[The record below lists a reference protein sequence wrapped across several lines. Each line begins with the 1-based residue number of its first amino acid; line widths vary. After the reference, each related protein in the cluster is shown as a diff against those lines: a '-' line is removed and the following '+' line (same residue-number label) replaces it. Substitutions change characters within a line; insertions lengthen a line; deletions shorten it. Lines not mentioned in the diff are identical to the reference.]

1 MDTKST
7 GSKIFAVISLLLAP
21 FLLMGG
27 LFSAGNHIPQ
37 KVFQYYVLNQ
47 TPSYTETVWS
57 AETYQNDW
65 AARALFSL
73 EEDILELEADTYSGY
88 YLNHSSRMIYYAKN
102 LKTGK
107 VITNCTPVSFEG
119 TGNDMTLDEFNQIL
133 YARDSEWVNCSLFN
147 GTNFYPY
154 SYYTDRD
161 GDGAKIT
168 YIPRFVPEEWDEE
181 FFGVP
186 YKEISAEYEDM
197 YEIAFA
203 FKDSYAYNGILSQE
217 SRNFTDNEMER
228 NLGYIVIGI
237 SSFLLGVLLLVL
249 HTANRTGRNA
259 VAAFSGKIMHWF
271 PLEAKAILVI
281 TVTVIFSNDIGLL
294 FQTEWPESYHAS
306 ALTFLLFFFSVYL
319 TVAEAAVYRSE
330 YCRRSIIYWIYRKI
344 KKKRKG
350 DADSKAGF
358 LPRTYRRVRKE
369 LRAIR
374 KREREHFL
382 SLPYQKRL
390 HRTLIKY
397 LLAVFGCI
405 LLGILLWQII
415 YIFAIPFAAGG
426 IIGLTY
432 WFYKRYIGILEDIE
446 RIAAQIRSLR
456 SGNFDQ
462 KLFLDQN
469 SQLLPIAADLNNLQ
483 DGLKNEIEKR
493 MVSEKMKV
501 ELITNVSHD
510 LKTPLTSMINYID
523 LLQAEELQP
532 DYTNAYVK
540 ALDEK
545 SKRLKLLIENI
556 FDISKATSGNMAV
569 NYEKLSM
576 SELVNQTLAECED
589 SFERADLSF
598 KKNFTDEKFY
608 VYADGKMLWRVTEN
622 IINNAVKYS
631 LKGTRIYLEL
641 TEGNEYVSFTVKN
654 IAGYEMNFT
663 ADSIVERFVRGDES
677 RTTEGTGLGLSI
689 VKSFTEAM
697 GGKVNVM
704 IDGDLFKICVCI
716 KKYKGRQ

>member
-1 MDTKST
+1 
-7 GSKIFAVISLLLAP
+7 
-21 FLLMGG
+21 
-27 LFSAGNHIPQ
+27 
-37 KVFQYYVLNQ
+37 
-47 TPSYTETVWS
+47 
-57 AETYQNDW
+57 
-65 AARALFSL
+65 
-73 EEDILELEADTYSGY
+73 
-88 YLNHSSRMIYYAKN
+88 MIYYAKN
-102 LKTGK
+102 LKTGE

-119 TGNDMTLDEFNQIL
+119 TGDDMTLDEFNQIL
-133 YARDSEWVNCSLFN
+133 YARGSEWVNSSLFN

-161 GDGAKIT
+161 EAKST
-168 YIPRFVPEEWDEE
+168 YIPRFAPEEWDED

-186 YKEISAEYEDM
+186 YKEISAEYEGT

-203 FKDSYAYNGILSQE
+203 FKESYAYNGILSQE
-217 SRNFTDNEMER
+217 IRHFTDGEMQQ

-249 HTANRTGRNA
+249 HAAGRKGRDA
-259 VAAFSGKIMHWF
+259 VAAVSARVMHWF
-271 PLEAKAILVI
+271 PLEAKVILLI
-281 TVTVIFSNDIGLL
+281 TVTVVFSNDIGLL
-294 FQTEWPESYHAS
+294 FHTEWPAVYHAS
-306 ALTFLLFFFSVYL
+306 ALTFLIFFFSVYL
-319 TVAEAAVYRSE
+319 TVAEAAVYHAE
-330 YCRRSIIYWIYRKI
+330 YGRRSIVYWIYRKI
-344 KKKRKG
+344 KKKHKG
-350 DADSKAGF
+350 DADSRAGF

-382 SLPYQKRL
+382 TLPYQKRL

-397 LLAVFGCI
+397 LLAMFGCI

-415 YIFAIPFAAGG
+415 YVLAIPFAAGG
-426 IIGLTY
+426 MIGLTY
-432 WFYKRYIGILEDIE
+432 WFYERYVRVLEDIE

-462 KLFLDQN
+462 KLFLSQN

-540 ALDEK
+540 VLDEK

-556 FDISKATSGNMAV
+556 FDISKAASGNMAV

-589 SFERADLSF
+589 GFERADLSF

-641 TEGNEYVSFTVKN
+641 TEGNEFVGFTVKN
-654 IAGYEMNFT
+654 LAGYEMNFT

-697 GGKVNVM
+697 GGRMNVM

-716 KKYKGRQ
+716 KKYKGQQQ